1 MTWQLSHTGSH
12 MTRRQQH
19 ISHIKTYQLFLTCI
33 GSSPARGYEG
43 VVGLPLRLKWNLGW
57 DPAPPPSG
65 RRVPQYPHHLCCL
78 RHPKRPSPQG
88 GQSTHA
94 RMHECVHGIGL
105 SQLKFQTCY
114 PTVQDHKSHTQIN
127 TYATHNQS
135 IIFPHTCTHAYTP
148 PPPSSFPLPLPPP
161 SPLPSLSSLTHTDT
175 CTHSDVVHR
184 GNDCS
189 GRGVSSGHCMHC
201 HIHSCLS
208 SVTKF
213 TLNRQLQSI
222 DTSFQL

>member
-1 MTWQLSHTGSH
+1 

-43 VVGLPLRLKWNLGW
+43 VVGLPLRLKWSLGW

-65 RRVPQYPHHLCCL
+65 RRVPLYPHHLYCL

-135 IIFPHTCTHAYTP
+135 IIYSHTPAHMHTLP
-148 PPPSSFPLPLPPP
+148 PPTSPP
-161 SPLPSLSSLTHTDT
+161 SPLSHTQTHALTVMLFIGEMTAVGGELVLGIACTVTFTVVSPLSPNSL
-175 CTHSDVVHR
+175 
-184 GNDCS
+184 
-189 GRGVSSGHCMHC
+189 
-201 HIHSCLS
+201 
-208 SVTKF
+208 
-213 TLNRQLQSI
+213 
-222 DTSFQL
+222 